1 MNNILEKNYPAL
13 QYLSYFEAD
22 YQSIQNNCTDIFT
35 GGRDKTSPE
44 FQALLVA
51 IHASIIELE
60 DDIVKIKEFLLPL

>member
-13 QYLSYFEAD
+13 QCLTYFKAD
-22 YQSIQNNCTDIFT
+22 YQSIQNDCIDVFN

-60 DDIVKIKEFLLPL
+60 DDIVKIKEFLLY